1 VLELADSWVWDFW
14 VADTGD
20 DYHLFFLFA
29 SRALGDPQRRHRR
42 ASVGHA
48 VSTDLRSWRRVADA
62 LVRSDAP
69 AIDDV
74 ATWTGSVVRDDHG
87 VWRMFFTG
95 LSDDPVLDTQVVAS
109 ARSGDLF
116 TWQRDDT
123 LVRADPRFYAVG
135 ERDGVEPFRDPWVER
150 DADGLWHL
158 LITASAPGADRF
170 DEAVLG
176 HATSPDLETWRVSE
190 PLVGPGTGFG
200 QLEVPSIVR
209 LGDETLLLFNCL
221 DDELSERRR
230 AQSPTGG
237 VWFAPAGGVAGPFD
251 LEAAL
256 PLTDDTR
263 YVGRAVV
270 ERDGQTV
277 LLAFENTVDG
287 RFVGRLADPVPLIP
301 LVERA
306 RARARDQAG
315 SAPHASI

>member
-1 VLELADSWVWDFW
+1 MLELPDSWVWDFW
-14 VADTGD
+14 IADTGD
-20 DYHLFFLFA
+20 DFHLFFLFA
-29 SRALGDPQRRHRR
+29 SRALGDPQLRHRR

-74 ATWTGSVVRDDHG
+74 ATWTGSVVQADDG
-87 VWRMFFTG
+87 SWRMFFTG
-95 LSDDPVLDTQVVAS
+95 LSDDPVPNTQVVTS
-109 ARSGDLF
+109 ARSDDLC

-135 ERDGVEPFRDPWVER
+135 ERDGVEPFRDPWVEL

-158 LITASAPGADRF
+158 LITASAPGAARF

-176 HATSPDLETWRVSE
+176 HATSLDLDTWQVAE
-190 PLVGPGTGFG
+190 PLAGPGLGFG

-221 DDELSERRR
+221 DDELSPRRR
-230 AQSPTGG
+230 EQSPTGG

-251 LEAAL
+251 FDAAL
-256 PLTDDTR
+256 PLTDDSR
-263 YVGRAVV
+263 YVGRAVRD
-270 ERDGQTV
+270 RDGETV

-287 RFVGRLADPVPLIP
+287 EFVGRLADPVPLAP

-306 RARARDQAG
+306 RAEARADT
-315 SAPHASI
+315 